1 MKNTAVVL
9 LNYNGIAL
17 LKKFLPKILRYSGEA
32 QIVLIDNASSDGSV
46 AWVQKIHPTVTC
58 ISLSEN
64 LGYAGGYNEG
74 LKSVKADYYALVNT
88 DIEPSPN
95 WLAPLITEL
104 QTNPSAV
111 AVQPH
116 ILSHSNKAYFEYAG
130 AAGGYLD
137 ELGIPFCRGRLF
149 HKCEKDVGQ
158 YHEKVPIFWA
168 SGACFVIRSQ
178 TFWKQGGFDAR
189 FFAHQEEIDL
199 CWRIF
204 NSGGTI
210 YAISE
215 SKVYHIGAATLPPSA
230 QKVFLNHRNSL
241 LMCLKNLPQ
250 KKLYPVLFKKLLLDG
265 GIGIYYLLKLN
276 FKYTYAII
284 SAHFAFYKMLNSYAK
299 LRSSESSKAHYF
311 LRKNIVFDY
320 FVLRRLNF
328 KDLNKNYK

>member
-17 LKKFLPKILRYSGEA
+17 LKKFLPKTLLFSADA
-32 QIVLIDNASSDGSV
+32 QIVLIDNASTDGSI
-46 AWVQKIHPTVTC
+46 AWVQKNHPEVQC
-58 ISLSEN
+58 ISLPEN
-64 LGYAGGYNEG
+64 LGYAGGYNAG
-74 LKSVKADYYALVNT
+74 LKNIKADYYALVNT
-88 DIEPSPN
+88 DIELTPN
-95 WLAPLITEL
+95 WLNPLIEEL
-104 QTNPSAV
+104 KTQPSTV

-116 ILSHSNKAYFEYAG
+116 ILSQTNKSYFEYAG

-137 ELGIPFCRGRLF
+137 QLGIPFCRGRIF
-149 HKCEKDVGQ
+149 GNCEKDEGQ
-158 YHEKVPIFWA
+158 YDERVPIFWA
-168 SGACFVIRSQ
+168 SGACFVIRSEI
-178 TFWKQGGFDAR
+178 FWKHGGFDAR

-204 NSGGTI
+204 NAGETVL
-210 YAISE
+210 ALSE
-215 SKVYHIGAATLPPSA
+215 SKVYHIGAATLPPST

-250 KKLYPVLFKKLLLDG
+250 NKLYPTLFKKLLLDG

-284 SAHFAFYKMLNSYAK
+284 RAHFAFYKMFNFYAK
-299 LRSSESSKAHYF
+299 LRPNKPKKDSYF
-311 LRKNIVFDY
+311 LRKYIVFDY
-320 FVLRRLNF
+320 FVLRKSNF